1 MQGPSFWAATCLAQ
15 KKSERVTTGRAGHS
29 GETIPPT
36 MYRSLS
42 CLKSRETRLLWRVA
56 PHTSS
61 LQTVLKQRSLKQ
73 KKWLGREMLLSWAAP
88 IRSINS
94 QQQEFLGSYGST
106 SW

>member
-1 MQGPSFWAATCLAQ
+1 MQGPSLWAATCLAQ

-36 MYRSLS
+36 MHLSLS

-61 LQTVLKQRSLKQ
+61 LQTVLKQRSLPQ
-73 KKWLGREMLLSWAAP
+73 KKWPGREMMLSCAAP
-88 IRSINS
+88 IRSINTYH
-94 QQQEFLGSYGST
+94 QDVLMSYCYT
-106 SW
+106 S